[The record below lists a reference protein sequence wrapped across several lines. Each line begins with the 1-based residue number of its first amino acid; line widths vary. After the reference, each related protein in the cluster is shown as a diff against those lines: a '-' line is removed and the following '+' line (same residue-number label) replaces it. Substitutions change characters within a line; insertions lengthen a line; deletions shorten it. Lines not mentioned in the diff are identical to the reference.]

1 MSPVA
6 NIDEPIVPHQLG
18 VLYSPSAL
26 ILIDEELHSLGFAN
40 YATVQGPPRPE
51 LAGIILGRGQFSA
64 SVARSASALKLKA
77 PADAR
82 WGK

>member
-40 YATVQGPPRPE
+40 YATVQGPPDQSWRA
-51 LAGIILGRGQFSA
+51 LFWDAGSFSA